1 MSARLGRSLV
11 TALLVLAAAV
21 PPVLPAQDAE
31 ADGDEFTVLL
41 AAAEAKF
48 RRGEWSAA
56 EDALTELF
64 DALAEAD
71 ASARPQAIVAA
82 AHAVQWRLDLA
93 RGRYEAV
100 RDAIATAEPS
110 LRDSRDAVLLR
121 ARALLRVGDHGAAG
135 NLLAALAGRLPDDGE
150 VRHALAEVR
159 HAAGLRAEARA
170 LWQANA
176 AAEPKDAR
184 GHAFRGASL
193 YRLGG
198 RANLE
203 AASRALVTAL
213 ELDPRQ
219 REARIVLG
227 MCKFAAYG
235 EAAGFPSGE
244 KDLRAVLADHVDD
257 EEALLAL
264 YRIRSANMVLDAD
277 KTEECLRRALER
289 NERCVPALVLRAAN
303 VLDDRRYRDA
313 ARLLDEVLAIDPN
326 DRLALCHRAA
336 AAWLLHDESAYQSFR
351 ARALAGDPGWHE
363 CDRVLAEHLS
373 SLYRFAD
380 ALPFFAAARQA
391 APDDLPTLQGMAKA
405 MVCTGQGEA
414 ARELLE
420 RSKAVAG
427 GLVDPW
433 RNNALAVQQLLDDEY
448 VTVASGPFDVQ
459 MHRLDGDVLQAYLLP
474 IQLEAA
480 ESLGAKYG
488 WRPEGRTRIE
498 VLRTWDDFSVRTIGF
513 RGFTALGVCFGRLIT
528 LVSPVDADVRRND
541 FMWEATAWHEYA
553 HVLTLGLS
561 DNRVPRWLTEGF
573 SVHEERARDPS
584 WERGMDRELFDAFHN
599 ADIPPV
605 HLLNRL
611 FRGPRILFGYYQ
623 GGLIV
628 DWIVQHHGFAKAI
641 DLLRA
646 YGEDLDTEAAFAKAL
661 GMSSQ
666 RFDADFLR
674 WIEQER
680 LRGMRLVKRP
690 DAAAMARLATKA
702 AREPRNVQV
711 RVDLAWGC
719 LQRANPVDAGR
730 WLAEAF
736 RIDADFA
743 PAELARAELL
753 RRREDLDGALASWR
767 KGFAGGA
774 DDFDSR
780 IAHGRALLA
789 AGDADGAI
797 AAWQAAKACWPA
809 CTEVGSAPELLLA
822 RLHRDR
828 GDAAAALAETKAY
841 CRRSARAFAP
851 RYDLAMAARAAG
863 DAAEAARWFFECNR
877 IDPFHR
883 ELHVFLGEALATQGR
898 TAEAAREFEVAAAVL
913 PEFDRRFAVGGGE
926 RPELAADRAER
937 ADLWLRAARLRNGL
951 GDGERAQALLERI
964 AREADDTPAAQVA
977 RDLSA
982 EWRRK

>member
-1 MSARLGRSLV
+1 MFARLGRSLV
-11 TALLVLAAAV
+11 AAV
-21 PPVLPAQDAE
+21 FVLVAVAPPARAQGGADA
-31 ADGDEFTVLL
+31 ADEFTVLL
-41 AAAEAKF
+41 AAAQAKF

-64 DALAEAD
+64 DALAEAGD
-71 ASARPQAIVAA
+71 GARPPAIVAA
-82 AHAVQWRLDLA
+82 ANAAQWRLDLA

-100 RDAIATAEPS
+100 RDAVATAAPE
-110 LRDSRDAVLLR
+110 LRDGREATLLR
-121 ARALLRVGDHGAAG
+121 ATALARVGDRGAAG
-135 NLLAALAGRLPDDGE
+135 TLLQALASRLPDDLE
-150 VRHALAEVR
+150 VRHALADTLWADGQR
-159 HAAGLRAEARA
+159 GAARA

-176 AAEPKDAR
+176 DAQAQDAR
-184 GHAFRGASL
+184 AHAFRGWSL
-193 YRLGG
+193 CRLGG
-198 RANLE
+198 RRNLE
-203 AASRALVTAL
+203 AASRALVAAL
-213 ELDPRQ
+213 DLEPKQ

-227 MCKFAAYG
+227 LCKFAAYG
-235 EAAGFPSGE
+235 EAGGFPSGE

-264 YRIRSANMVLDAD
+264 YRVRSANMALAAD
-277 KTEECLRRALER
+277 KTEECLRRVLER
-289 NERCVPALVLRAAN
+289 NDRCVPALVLRAAN

-313 ARLLDEVLAIDPN
+313 ARLLDEALAIDGG
-326 DRLALCHRAA
+326 DRAALCHRAA
-336 AAWLLHDESAYQSFR
+336 AAWLLHDEASYQAFR
-351 ARALAGDPGWHE
+351 QRALAGDAGWHE

-373 SLYRFAD
+373 ALYRFAD
-380 ALPFFAAARQA
+380 ALPFFTAARQA
-391 APDDLPTLQGMAKA
+391 APDDVPTLQGMARA
-405 MVCTGQGEA
+405 LVCTGQGEA
-414 ARELLE
+414 ARGLLE
-420 RSKAVAG
+420 RSKSIAD

-433 RNNALAVQQLLDDEY
+433 RNNALAVQKLLDDEY
-448 VTVASGPFDVQ
+448 ATIASGPFDVQ
-459 MHRLDGDVLQAYLLP
+459 LHRLDSDVLQAYLLP

-480 ESLGAKYG
+480 ETLGSKYG

-599 ADIPPV
+599 GDIPPV

-646 YGEDLDTEAAFAKAL
+646 YGEDLDTEAAFRKAL
-661 GMSSQ
+661 GMSSE
-666 RFDADFLR
+666 RFDAEFLR

-690 DAAAMARLATKA
+690 DAAAMARLAAQA
-702 AREPRNVQV
+702 AREPRNAQV
-711 RVDLAWGC
+711 RVDLTWGC

-730 WLAEAF
+730 WLAEAL
-736 RIDADFA
+736 RIDPAHA

-753 RRREDLDGALASWR
+753 RRREDVDGALASWR

-780 IAHGRALLA
+780 IACGRALLA

-797 AAWQAAKACWPA
+797 AQWTAAKACWPA
-809 CTEVGSAPELLLA
+809 CTEVESAPELLLA
-822 RLHRDR
+822 RLHKQR

-851 RYDLAMAARAAG
+851 RYELAMAARTAG
-863 DAAEAARWFFECNR
+863 DAAEAVRWFVECNR

-883 ELHVFLGEALATQGR
+883 ELHVFLGEGYETLGR
-898 TAEAAREFEVAAAVL
+898 LPEAAREFEVAAAVL
-913 PEFDRRFAVGGGE
+913 VEFDRRFTLGGAE
-926 RPELAADRAER
+926 RPEADGDRAER
-937 ADLWLRAARLRNGL
+937 AGLWLRSARLRHGL
-951 GDGERAQALLERI
+951 GDGERAIALLERVG
-964 AREADDTPAAQVA
+964 REGADTPSAQPA
-977 RDLSA
+977 RDLLL